1 MDLINATRMP
11 TGYTL
16 GVEASGRELL
26 VIVTK
31 GTFVLPRAGEA
42 VRLHEQQLPLVT
54 ADVFSGDPA
63 TSAPVC
69 ESDFSPRKP
78 ACDVLLV
85 GSAYAPAGRP
95 TASVGVQLQVG
106 PMRKRIEVV
115 GNRHWKTGL
124 RGIHASAPQP
134 FVQQPVSYD
143 VAFGGTDTRS
153 DDPSEHG
160 AYHANPA
167 GRGFH
172 PRVSR
177 QSLDGTP
184 LPNTHEPGCPI
195 ESPFGTYRPMAF
207 GPVGRGWAGRRGY
220 AGTYDQRWIND
231 VSPFLPA
238 DFDDRYFQA
247 APADQQISWPSEQ
260 LEVVLSN
267 LTPDGLRHF
276 VLPHFEAPV
285 WLFPKHGEREELKAV
300 LATIVL
306 EPDQDR
312 FTMSWRVAR
321 PLKRSVFEV
330 AQVLVGRKGHDWW
343 QEREEMARPIPFIAA
358 QETA

>member
-63 TSAPVC
+63 TSAPVR
-69 ESDFSPRKP
+69 ESDFPPRKP
-78 ACDVLLV
+78 ACDVLLA

-95 TASVGVQLQVG
+95 TTSVGVQLQVG
-106 PMRKRIEVV
+106 PMSKQFQVV
-115 GNRHWKTGL
+115 GNGHWVTGL
-124 RGIHASAPQP
+124 KGIHASAPQP
-134 FVQQPVSYD
+134 FVQQSISYD
-143 VAFGGTDTRS
+143 VAFGGTDRES
-153 DDPSEHG
+153 DDASEHA

-172 PRVSR
+172 RRANR
-177 QSLDGTP
+177 QSLDGSP

-195 ESPFGTYRPMAF
+195 DSPFGTYRPMAF
-207 GPVGRGWAGRRGY
+207 GPVGRGWEGRREY
-220 AGTYDQRWIND
+220 AGTYDQRWRD
-231 VSPFLPA
+231 EVSPFLPA
-238 DFDDRYFQA
+238 DFDNRYFQA
-247 APADQQISWPSEQ
+247 APPDQQISWPSDQ

-285 WLFPKHGEREELKAV
+285 WLFPKHGGREELKAV
-300 LATIVL
+300 LDTIVL

-312 FTMSWRVAR
+312 LTMSWRVTR
-321 PLKRSVFEV
+321 PLKRSIFEV
-330 AQVLVGRKGHDWW
+330 AQVLVGRKGQDWW
-343 QEREEMARPIPFIAA
+343 QQREEMARPIPLVPAEEAA
-358 QETA
+358 